1 MKYEQIGKNLPAL
14 FGALL
19 VSILFIQSGFDKV
32 FDWNGN
38 LQFLT
43 EHFSKT
49 FMGSMVPMLLGTM
62 TVMETATGLLSLV
75 GIIYFL
81 VKRSTDVIFYASIL
95 GTGSIVALFFG
106 QRIAKDY
113 AGSAALIPYFI
124 LILILMYLTNP
135 FVGEAKKT
143 D

>member
-1 MKYEQIGKNLPAL
+1 MKYKEIAKHLPAL

-19 VSILFIQSGFDKV
+19 VSILFIQSGLDKV

-43 EHFSKT
+43 KHFSKT

-81 VKRSTDVIFYASIL
+81 LKGSTNVIFYASIL
-95 GTGSIVALFFG
+95 GTASIVALFFG

-113 AGSAALIPYFI
+113 AGAAGLIPYFI
-124 LILILMYLTNP
+124 LTLILMYLTNP